1 MTGSGEDKTKE
12 KLEHCVL
19 YSHHGAS
26 LVFSVKWLWQLWGLR
41 SSPSY
46 MAQTV
51 GIRLNMLALYQAS
64 SLSKSIKHDFTTA
77 TEHMC
82 VCLRVCVFVCGRGGE
97 VVRQTEQRE
106 KYLHEKGE
114 RFRREGGAGCQVL
127 LLTAAV
133 CWKLLFM
140 LFKAL
145 QLRLQPG
152 TSIIYY
158 IHGSV
163 IVKGQPP
170 HLFSLAGSVL
180 GF

>member
-77 TEHMC
+77 TEHMFACLC
-82 VCLRVCVFVCGRGGE
+82 VCVWERRWGRETDRAERKIPAWKGRTVPEGRRSRLPSVAAHCCGLLKAPFYA
-97 VVRQTEQRE
+97 VQ
-106 KYLHEKGE
+106 
-114 RFRREGGAGCQVL
+114 GAAAP
-127 LLTAAV
+127 LTARHKHNILHPWERY
-133 CWKLLFM
+133 C
-140 LFKAL
+140 
-145 QLRLQPG
+145 
-152 TSIIYY
+152 
-158 IHGSV
+158 
-163 IVKGQPP
+163 
-170 HLFSLAGSVL
+170 
-180 GF
+180 